1 MQLYNTE
8 THRKEEFKPLNE
20 KQVTMYCCG
29 PTVYNYAHIGNMRT
43 YIFEDLLSRTLRLHW
58 PLKHVM
64 NVTDVGHLVS
74 DADEGEDKMEV
85 ATAREGKSAWDIAK
99 FYEEK
104 FFADYDALHCTRPT
118 VISRA
123 TAHIAEMIALVKTL
137 EEKGYT
143 YRTRD
148 GIYYDTSKFPRYDAL
163 VGRSRLEGLRG
174 GARVEMS
181 DEKKNPTDFALWKFS
196 PKDKKRQMEWDS
208 PWGVGFPGWH
218 IECSAMA
225 MKYLGPTIDI
235 HCGGIDHVSV
245 HHTNEI
251 AQSEAATG
259 RKYVD
264 YWVHGEFLVLRAGKM
279 SKSGGTF
286 VTLQTLRDKGYDPLD
301 YRYLCLTAH
310 YRTQLEFTYESLDS
324 ARKSLQ
330 ALRRETAQIA
340 AAAQKQPAV
349 VTDRAA
355 QAKAKFQAAMED
367 DLNAPK
373 ALAVVWEAARGAE
386 LNPAEKVEFLKFA
399 DGILALDLFRAPEKK
414 PQALPAEIEALVQQ
428 RAAARA
434 AKDYQ
439 KSDELR
445 AQLAAA
451 GYAVKDTPQGQ
462 QVEKAS

>member
-123 TAHIAEMIALVKTL
+123 TAHIAEMIALVKIL

-373 ALAVVWEAARGAE
+373 ALAVVWEAVRGAE

>member
-1 MQLYNTE
+1 MQLYNTQSR
-8 THRKEEFKPLNE
+8 RKEEFVPLNAA
-20 KQVTMYCCG
+20 QATMYCCG
-29 PTVYNYAHIGNMRT
+29 PTVYNFAHIGNMRT
-43 YIFEDLLSRTLRLHW
+43 YIFEDLLGRTLRLSR

-74 DADEGEDKMEV
+74 DADDGEDKMEV
-85 ATAREGKSAWDIAK
+85 GAAREGKSAWDIAK
-99 FYEEK
+99 FYEQK
-104 FFADYDALHCTRPT
+104 FFEDYDALHCTRPNI
-118 VISRA
+118 ISRA
-123 TAHIAEMIALVKTL
+123 TAHIPEMIALVKTL

-143 YRTRD
+143 YRTSD
-148 GIYYDTSKFPRYDAL
+148 GIYYDTSKFPHYDAL
-163 VGRSRLEGLRG
+163 VGRSRLEGLKG

-181 DEKKNPTDFALWKFS
+181 EEKRNPTDFALWKFS

-218 IECSAMA
+218 VECSAMA
-225 MKYLGPTIDI
+225 MKYLGNTVDI

-259 RKYVD
+259 QKYVN

-330 ALRRETAQIA
+330 TLRREA
-340 AAAQKQPAV
+340 
-349 VTDRAA
+349 
-355 QAKAKFQAAMED
+355 AKAAETARTQHLPLTPRLETAKTKFRAAMED

-373 ALAVVWEAARGAE
+373 ALACVWEAVRGAE
-386 LNPAEKVEFLKFA
+386 LNAGEKTEFLKFA
-399 DGILALDLFRAPEKK
+399 DGILALDLFLAPKEQEDAL
-414 PQALPAEIEALVQQ
+414 PENIQALLTA

-434 AKDYQ
+434 AKDYK

-445 AQLAAA
+445 AELSAA

-462 QVEKAS
+462 QAEKIK

>member
-310 YRTQLEFTYESLDS
+310 YCTQLEFTYESLDS

-373 ALAVVWEAARGAE
+373 ALAVVWEAVRGAE

-414 PQALPAEIEALVQQ
+414 PQALSAEIEALVQQ